1 MLFTPAP
8 TTTLNGDLSVLE
20 GESVSV
26 TCDYDDVYPQG
37 NQSIFY
43 YGDVEVVLE
52 KVNLQLV
59 IILDQN
65 VSNRWNSCGKK
76 HRYRYERS
84 GVRFPSWS
92 KSTQCHPQLALKTA
106 AAMFFQSAEPQRR
119 PRHSSHASV
128 SYREIINTW
137 FGKWA
142 AFLLLQNQQF
152 TIPKIKR
159 SDNRKPIFCKALTVL
174 TERFSNAGRSAIR
187 YINVTCKY

>member
-76 HRYRYERS
+76 HRYWYERS
-84 GVRFPSWS
+84 GIRFPS
-92 KSTQCHPQLALKTA
+92 
-106 AAMFFQSAEPQRR
+106 
-119 PRHSSHASV
+119 
-128 SYREIINTW
+128 
-137 FGKWA
+137 
-142 AFLLLQNQQF
+142 
-152 TIPKIKR
+152 
-159 SDNRKPIFCKALTVL
+159 
-174 TERFSNAGRSAIR
+174 
-187 YINVTCKY
+187 